1 MDILKQKNN
10 SKEKGRMNMVGE
22 GLSQVYYRFKLNFY
36 RKVFYSLQKKEDT
49 LTTIETFFVELI
61 YALDHP
67 TVNEVSRFTGVSQP
81 NVAYKVGNLVKKGF
95 VKKIPSEIDKR
106 KIHLEVTDKFK
117 QYYGVN
123 YEYLEVVSDRIAK
136 RFPKEDVEKLEE
148 MLNIISNELMDEVN
162 DKLERKPCVE
172 PYR

>member
-67 TVNEVSRFTGVSQP
+67 TVNEVSRFTGVSP
-81 NVAYKVGNLVKKGF
+81 GCG
-95 VKKIPSEIDKR
+95 
-106 KIHLEVTDKFK
+106 
-117 QYYGVN
+117 
-123 YEYLEVVSDRIAK
+123 
-136 RFPKEDVEKLEE
+136 
-148 MLNIISNELMDEVN
+148 
-162 DKLERKPCVE
+162 
-172 PYR
+172 

>member
-1 MDILKQKNN
+1 
-10 SKEKGRMNMVGE
+10 MNMVGE

-61 YALDHP
+61 YALDYP

-162 DKLERKPCVE
+162 DQLERKPCVE

>member
-1 MDILKQKNN
+1 
-10 SKEKGRMNMVGE
+10 MVGE

-67 TVNEVSRFTGVSQP
+67 TVNEVSRFMGVSQP

-162 DKLERKPCVE
+162 DQLERKPCVE

>member
-106 KIHLEVTDKFK
+106 KIHLEV
-117 QYYGVN
+117 
-123 YEYLEVVSDRIAK
+123 VSDRIAK

-162 DKLERKPCVE
+162 DQLERKPCVE